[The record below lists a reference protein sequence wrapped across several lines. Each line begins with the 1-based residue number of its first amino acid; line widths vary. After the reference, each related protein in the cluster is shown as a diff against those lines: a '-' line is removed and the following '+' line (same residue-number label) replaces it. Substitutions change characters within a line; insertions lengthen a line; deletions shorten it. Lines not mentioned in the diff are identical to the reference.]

1 MRIIW
6 KVNSIEFYIIPK
18 EFDLDHSNCA
28 GEDAGGRPAG
38 KRGGSRRVQKPKGAS
53 IMQSE
58 MIKGN
63 PLSIIIRFTIPLFI
77 GNVFQQLYNMCDT
90 IIVGRFVGANA
101 LAAVGSTGTI
111 MFLILGFCS
120 GLTSG
125 FAVLTAQR
133 YGAGDIAGVKKSVA
147 NSFLLSGVLIVVM
160 TVGSLAIMRP
170 LLRLMNTPEEIFAD
184 AYAYISVICMGI
196 IASVAYNLLSALL
209 RAVGNSKMPLVV
221 LVFSAVLNVILDL
234 VLIVFFHMG
243 TAGAAL
249 ATNLAQGI
257 SSVLCWL
264 YILKK
269 VPELTPDKG
278 MWRYYPWATARQLQV
293 GIPMALQFGITA
305 SGTMIMQ
312 AAINLYGATAVAG
325 YTAASKVQ
333 GLITQGN
340 FSIGQTMATYVGQ
353 NYGAGEYERIRKG
366 VKSAVISITVYAVA
380 AAFLVVVAL
389 RPMIALFFSS
399 GTDIDAM
406 MPYARMYIVCCAL
419 FYIPLGYIFVFRNAM
434 QGCGYGLLP
443 MLGGVMELACRL
455 ALAIASMYTMN
466 YLMASLCDP
475 IAWLGA
481 GIFTA
486 VTYCYVIRRVKETLQ
501 PSAGPEPGR
510 PEREKA

>member
-1 MRIIW
+1 
-6 KVNSIEFYIIPK
+6 
-18 EFDLDHSNCA
+18 
-28 GEDAGGRPAG
+28 
-38 KRGGSRRVQKPKGAS
+38 
-53 IMQSE
+53 MQSE
-58 MIKGN
+58 MTKGN

-120 GLTSG
+120 GLASG

-133 YGAGDIAGVKKSVA
+133 YGAGDPEGVKKSVA
-147 NSFLLSGVLIVVM
+147 NSVILSVAVIVIM
-160 TVGSLAIMRP
+160 TAGSLAVMRP

-196 IASVAYNLLSALL
+196 AASMAYNLLSALL
-209 RAVGNSKMPLVV
+209 RAVGNSKMPLIV

-234 VLIVFFHMG
+234 VLIIVFHMG

-257 SSVLCWL
+257 SSVFCFI
-264 YILKK
+264 YIVKR

-305 SGTMIMQ
+305 SGTMVMQ
-312 AAINLYGATAVAG
+312 TAINLYGATAVAG

-340 FSIGQTMATYVGQ
+340 YSIGQTMATYVGQ

-366 VKSAVISITVYAVA
+366 VRSAVISITVYAIVA
-380 AAFLVVVAL
+380 GVLVVVAL
-389 RPMIALFFSS
+389 RPLVALFFSS
-399 GTDIDAM
+399 GTDLDAM
-406 MPYARMYIVCCAL
+406 MPYARMYTVCCAL
-419 FYIPLGYIFVFRNAM
+419 FYIPLGYIFVFRNTM

-443 MLGGVMELACRL
+443 LMGGVTEMVCRFVLAF
-455 ALAIASMYTMN
+455 ASMMTMN
-466 YLMASLCDP
+466 YLMVSLCDP

-481 GIFTA
+481 GVFTA
-486 VTYCYVIRRVKETLQ
+486 VAYRYVIRKVRNTLQ
-501 PSAGPEPGR
+501 PAVQPGQAGYPKEALNPRQTGRSEEALNPQQEPS
-510 PEREKA
+510 EREESEQTKEKA